1 MVKLNSTTL
10 DELRIE
16 LKEKRLEIAR
26 ESCIST
32 LIGLDTGVESVLLDI
47 EMTDE
52 LKSVI
57 DMELQIVT
65 SDYEK
70 IFDLNQNA
78 LVELEEFELLTEIQ
92 QHMTWKAIASE
103 YKPNKKE

>member
-16 LKEKRLEIAR
+16 LKEKHLEIAR

-92 QHMTWKAIASE
+92 QHMTWNAIASE
-103 YKPNKKE
+103 YKPKK

>member
-1 MVKLNSTTL
+1 VVKLNSTTL

-16 LKEKRLEIAR
+16 LKEKHLEIAR

-32 LIGLDTGVESVLLDI
+32 LIGLDTGVESVRLDI

-57 DMELQIVT
+57 DMDFQVIT

-70 IFDLNQNA
+70 IFDLNQEA

-103 YKPNKKE
+103 YKSKI

>member
-1 MVKLNSTTL
+1 VVKLNSTTL
-10 DELRIE
+10 DELQIE
-16 LKEKRLEIAR
+16 LKEKHLEIAR

-57 DMELQIVT
+57 NMELQIVT

-92 QHMTWKAIASE
+92 QHMTWRAISSE

>member
-16 LKEKRLEIAR
+16 LKEKHLEIAR

-103 YKPNKKE
+103 YKPKK